1 MSYYDYLEHHGIKG
15 MHWGIRRF
23 QNTDG
28 SLTGAGRKRYGVLDK
43 TREKISGAVSRH
55 KEKQLKQ
62 AKALED
68 AYVSKGMSREK
79 AAKKVETRRKI
90 ERALMIAGAVAVTA
104 AVGTYAYRKYQ
115 GQVDH
120 ILKQGT
126 SIQRIEFSD
135 EGKLHNNFYAAI
147 NKHDK
152 TRYAGLLG
160 KTRQMQFGNAY
171 KMGINVNQ
179 DTKVAGNKAAFKT
192 FKQLYE
198 NDEDFRWIVNSEHH
212 KRAFGGGNA
221 VGKGDEIWSLYRD
234 GKLGEKSFKGKDL
247 KKLYENFNT
256 NIVDEGIARN
266 NVHGRS
272 GYNKFQEALQKQ
284 GYGGF
289 LDINDQKFSG
299 YNAHAPAILFDSGKE
314 FTVKSFEK
322 MGNQEIDKAL
332 KKTMFDAEATSR
344 LLAATGLFG
353 LGMMKSHDIN
363 AINEAKLK
371 ANKKTTNGGSRNVRK
386 KKRR

>member
-1 MSYYDYLEHHGIKG
+1 MSYNDYLAHHGIRG

-23 QNTDG
+23 QNSDG
-28 SLTGAGRKRYGVLDK
+28 SLTGAGKKRYGVIDRTK
-43 TREKISGAVSRH
+43 EKINGAVSRH

-90 ERALMIAGAVAVTA
+90 ERALMVAGAVAVTA

-135 EGKLHNNFYAAI
+135 EGKLHNNFFAAI

-198 NDEDFRWIVNSEHH
+198 NDDDFRWIVNSEHH

-234 GKLGEKSFKGKDL
+234 GKLHERHFKGKDL

-266 NVHGRS
+266 NVHGRR

-299 YNAHAPAILFDSGKE
+299 YKAHAPAILFDSGKE

-332 KKTMFDAEATSR
+332 KKTMFDAESTSR
-344 LLAATGLFG
+344 LLAATGLLG
-353 LGMMKSHDIN
+353 LARMKASDAN
-363 AINEAKLK
+363 AINK
-371 ANKKTTNGGSRNVRK
+371 ANKTATSKNGGSRNVRK

>member
-1 MSYYDYLEHHGIKG
+1 MSYNDYLEHHGIKG

-23 QNTDG
+23 QNSDG
-28 SLTGAGRKRYGVLDK
+28 SLTGAGRKRYGVIDK
-43 TREKISGAVSRH
+43 ARNKINTSLANH
-55 KEKQLKQ
+55 KQKQLKQ
-62 AKALED
+62 AKDLED

-90 ERALMIAGAVAVTA
+90 ERALMVAGAVAVTA
-104 AVGTYAYRKYQ
+104 AVGAYAYRKYQ

-135 EGKLHNNFYAAI
+135 EGKLHNNFFAAI

-198 NDEDFRWIVNSEHH
+198 NDDDFRWIVNSEHH

-234 GKLGEKSFKGKDL
+234 GQLHKKSFKGKDL

-266 NVHGRS
+266 NVHGRR

-344 LLAATGLFG
+344 LLAATGLLG
-353 LGMMKSHDIN
+353 LARM
-363 AINEAKLK
+363 K
-371 ANKKTTNGGSRNVRK
+371 ANDANTISKANRTANSRKGGSRNVRK